1 MNSFVLLKA
10 SVIDIALKPLIS
22 SQDNLRLKISY
33 NKSLYIFKPP
43 FTNLS
48 IQIQKNFQ
56 EIELK
61 LFIIFQS
68 KTIGI
73 AKLVILN
80 IEKLSTT
87 SEYTLKIKKY
97 DDSINNQSFNEDS
110 RYPEIGFISLKIIKE
125 ILEIGD
131 CKICTTTSEIF
142 TFPKQIFDELSKI
155 YKESSE
161 IKHINDT
168 SLGININNL
177 LEFDTNYS
185 NKIKNIKALLIGVN
199 EKLKILDI
207 YKQKC
212 TSFEEILENNNDKKI
227 E

>member
-61 LFIIFQS
+61 LLIIFQS

-97 DDSINNQSFNEDS
+97 DDSINIQSFNEDL
-110 RYPEIGFISLKIIKE
+110 RYPEIGFISLK
-125 ILEIGD
+125 
-131 CKICTTTSEIF
+131 
-142 TFPKQIFDELSKI
+142 
-155 YKESSE
+155 
-161 IKHINDT
+161 
-168 SLGININNL
+168 
-177 LEFDTNYS
+177 
-185 NKIKNIKALLIGVN
+185 
-199 EKLKILDI
+199 
-207 YKQKC
+207 
-212 TSFEEILENNNDKKI
+212 
-227 E
+227 